1 MNFLGSYKVCYST
14 VLATQ
19 VHGTAENRTFAV
31 HFGCC
36 NPDFFFFFL
45 LLSAGVQLL
54 YAVMWINV
62 NQLFR
67 VLMLCNVKRLNDVV
81 SV

>member
-1 MNFLGSYKVCYST
+1 MAQQKTGPLQYILDVVILIF
-14 VLATQ
+14 
-19 VHGTAENRTFAV
+19 
-31 HFGCC
+31 
-36 NPDFFFFFL
+36 FFFFFL

>member
-1 MNFLGSYKVCYST
+1 MAQQKTGPLQYILDV
-14 VLATQ
+14 VILI
-19 VHGTAENRTFAV
+19 
-31 HFGCC
+31 
-36 NPDFFFFFL
+36 FFFFL

>member
-1 MNFLGSYKVCYST
+1 MAQQKTGPLQYILDV
-14 VLATQ
+14 VILI
-19 VHGTAENRTFAV
+19 
-31 HFGCC
+31 
-36 NPDFFFFFL
+36 FFFFFL